1 MPVNTTIRML
11 VGLGAVTAA
20 VAALGPV
27 AHASS
32 GYQGSPDAVDRAV
45 AAKQAELAA
54 DFDAREHAQLRI
66 EQPVPDAF
74 ERAAAAHELRTLD
87 AMPVPDAFE
96 RAAAAGQLQY
106 QPVTASTSTNGF
118 DWGDFGLGAG
128 TGVGLVLLLAGLALG
143 AWIGRQGRRQMSGA

>member
-1 MPVNTTIRML
+1 MLVNTTIRRL

-27 AHASS
+27 AQASS

-66 EQPVPDAF
+66 EQPVPDVF
-74 ERAAAAHELRTLD
+74 ERAVAARELRSLD
-87 AMPVPDAFE
+87 ATPVPDAFE

-106 QPVTASTSTNGF
+106 QPVATSTSDF

-128 TGVGLVLLLAGLALG
+128 TGIGLALVLAGLAFG
-143 AWIGRQGRRQMSGA
+143 AWIGRHVRRQVSGA